1 MSVVKGEFVWWTN
14 SSRSFDT
21 CPLKAFIMKSICSFI
36 ICIFATMYGDAVSV
50 TDGWLVSYRSCLLG
64 ALLPSSP
71 SQSLLLTL
79 VPSYSSP
86 QLLGPTFLWR
96 SCSSKS
102 WFCLL
107 RHSTAATRVYT
118 CLSRTVTCDSLL
130 LSVAIKRVSTIQLF
144 VQEVVIW
151 LVFSLSP
158 KTAPIDDV
166 KNRQ

>member
-1 MSVVKGEFVWWTN
+1 MAMLYLWQ
-14 SSRSFDT
+14 
-21 CPLKAFIMKSICSFI
+21 M
-36 ICIFATMYGDAVSV
+36 
-50 TDGWLVSYRSCLLG
+50 DGWCLVALVYSRHCCLLV
-64 ALLPSSP
+64 P
-71 SQSLLLTL
+71 L

-130 LSVAIKRVSTIQLF
+130 LLVAIKRVSTIQLF
-144 VQEVVIW
+144 VWEVVIW

-158 KTAPIDDV
+158 KTTPIDDV
-166 KNRQ
+166 KNHQWAAQSSWALDKTCETKIKKTLERVFPCREDLY